1 MSLDLTALSRL
12 ASMSELL
19 KKAQQVKCPT
29 STDTTKKDGQIL
41 LHDSGQGGSGSSMSS
56 RNSQSPHNEEY
67 ENQQRA
73 SSKSSEVLDVENEN
87 SDTPVE
93 KKESSKPITPDLKL
107 PSINNFDSQAQALA
121 AAVSAGNNNQSVS
134 LPPVMS
140 LQRGSSLPKLS
151 PDVPLKTSPKIDNNP
166 NPNFNLQQTIM
177 ALNALRNKNFIH
189 NPNMQT
195 HNLSNLPKPNHNR
208 SSTSPYAD
216 LPTLSQATTLP
227 SNNPFL
233 AAMPAGMSLQN
244 FNGVENMTVAKKRKR
259 ESYSGFLGIT
269 QFHFL
274 SLPVFYSFPD

>member
-29 STDTTKKDGQIL
+29 ATDEAKKDAQIH

-67 ENQQRA
+67 ESQQRA

-121 AAVSAGNNNQSVS
+121 AAVSAGNNSQVS
-134 LPPVMS
+134 LPNVMS

-189 NPNMQT
+189 NPNMQV
-195 HNLSNLPKPNHNR
+195 HNNLPKPNPNR

-216 LPTLSQATTLP
+216 LPTLSQATSLP

-233 AAMPAGMSLQN
+233 AAMPAGMPLPN

-269 QFHFL
+269 QFHLQYCTSGF
-274 SLPVFYSFPD
+274 